1 MYLCTRISN
10 LTPKSTFLQYDYHS
24 ECMYL
29 SMSVPQLFLNTQIFT
44 NYIYILSIVADLKT
58 LRVRYIL
65 FAKHFL
71 VQWHFGVTGMC
82 CISITKC

>member
-1 MYLCTRISN
+1 MYLCTRVSK
-10 LTPKSTFLQYDYHS
+10 LTPKSTFSQYDYHS

-29 SMSVPQLFLNTQIFT
+29 SMSAPQLFLDTQIFT

-65 FAKHFL
+65 FAKHLL
-71 VQWHFGVTGMC
+71 VEWHFGVTGMC
-82 CISITKC
+82 YVHIYK